1 MSAWADPRY
10 SRRGS
15 RPLAGCWKA
24 PSGAILVAHAGG
36 AKGPQH
42 CYPAAV
48 RRGGRA
54 VEGTG
59 LENRRARKGLVG
71 SNPTPSADSL
81 SFSSTRLGRW
91 RRHALSSSR
100 CFPIRPPRGPAA
112 RAADGLETAR
122 APQSPVTPVSKIK
135 TQGVKHR
142 DSPHEPPR
150 TARTWV
156 WRTLSTATVSPSPKY
171 TSHAFCRS
179 AAYAD
184 DDQW

>member
-71 SNPTPSADSL
+71 SNPTPSADSA
-81 SFSSTRLGRW
+81 SPGRGGTDDAN
-91 RRHALSSSR
+91 RVFASR
-100 CFPIRPPRGPAA
+100 ESGQEPAA
-112 RAADGLETAR
+112 
-122 APQSPVTPVSKIK
+122 
-135 TQGVKHR
+135 
-142 DSPHEPPR
+142 
-150 TARTWV
+150 ARTF
-156 WRTLSTATVSPSPKY
+156 ATVS
-171 TSHAFCRS
+171 
-179 AAYAD
+179 
-184 DDQW
+184 